1 MSQGNQRTL
10 VLNLFSLYEMLA
22 FVYFLAM
29 RQTCLRINTL
39 CFLLVIF
46 LSCSQNA
53 SAPSFS
59 LPEIGTNRTIKLSE
73 YSGKTRLVVFWATW
87 CVPCLSEIPVL
98 NELQKELG
106 AHGFQVIGVNVDAE
120 REEQFADRVIDL
132 GMEYPVALGDS
143 GTIRDYGDF
152 KEIPQSFLIDREG
165 VVQRQYVGAMPK
177 ESLLSDIQAVH
188 GVGKSTMMAY

>member
-1 MSQGNQRTL
+1 MPEL
-10 VLNLFSLYEMLA
+10 
-22 FVYFLAM
+22 VYFQAM
-29 RQTCLRINTL
+29 RITRLRLYSLCL
-39 CFLLVIF
+39 LLVIL
-46 LSCSQNA
+46 LSCGQNA

-59 LPEIGTNRTIKLSE
+59 LPEIGTNRSIKLSDF
-73 YSGKTRLVVFWATW
+73 SGKTRLVVFWATW

-106 AHGFQVIGVNVDAE
+106 SHGFQVIAVNVDAE
-120 REEQFADRVIDL
+120 RDQQFAAKVRSL

-152 KEIPQSFLIDREG
+152 KEIPQSFLVDREG
-165 VVQRQYVGAMPK
+165 VVHKQYVGAMPK
-177 ESLLSDIQAVH
+177 EDLLSDIRAAH

>member
-1 MSQGNQRTL
+1 MP
-10 VLNLFSLYEMLA
+10 E
-22 FVYFLAM
+22 FVYFHAM
-29 RQTCLRINTL
+29 RITRLRLISLCL
-39 CFLLVIF
+39 LLVVL
-46 LSCSQNA
+46 LSCGQNA

-59 LPEIGTNRTIKLSE
+59 LPEIGTSRTINLSD
-73 YSGKTRLVVFWATW
+73 YSGKIRLVVFWATW

-106 AHGFQVIGVNVDAE
+106 SRGFQVIGINVDAE
-120 REEQFADRVIDL
+120 RDNLFASKVSAL

-152 KEIPQSFLIDREG
+152 KEIPQSFLVDREG
-165 VVQRQYVGAMPK
+165 VVHKQYVGAMPK
-177 ESLLSDIQAVH
+177 ADLLSDIQATH